1 MKYLDMETPPIS
13 VPEIEYWLT
22 ETWIIQRP
30 VAGIPVQQG
39 LSCKLCN
46 YSAGNRDVMK
56 THFSNAHKGSKWSD
70 FMEESKVQSLFK
82 GQLKKLIQVED
93 VQGLDLE
100 SEQEEDWKSILKED
114 FKRKVQKQGNLDD
127 SEHMDLRLMG
137 VFIAKIR

>member
-1 MKYLDMETPPIS
+1 MPISLDSTYNLLVCTDCCIGIPFEWISAHLKENHGLKTTCEEVMKYLDMETPPIS

-56 THFSNAHKGSKWSD
+56 TNFSNAHKGSKWSD

-82 GQLKKLIQVED
+82 GQLK
-93 VQGLDLE
+93 
-100 SEQEEDWKSILKED
+100 S
-114 FKRKVQKQGNLDD
+114 
-127 SEHMDLRLMG
+127 
-137 VFIAKIR
+137 